1 MNVFS
6 LLLLTSQL
14 PDAAL
19 CVVLTDYNLS
29 LSLGLYCHNCSS
41 AQQRHLKSDEEL
53 MLRFVGQPPSRQLPA
68 PCFPMFSFK

>member
-19 CVVLTDYNLS
+19 CVVLTDCNLS
-29 LSLGLYCHNCSS
+29 LSLSYDGL
-41 AQQRHLKSDEEL
+41 
-53 MLRFVGQPPSRQLPA
+53 
-68 PCFPMFSFK
+68 